1 MNREGSMIFRI
12 SQKLNA
18 KIKAGSLESLPP
30 HENPFADWSA
40 HLFLL
45 SRRQYILVYN
55 TMSLYSTLIY
65 GKGMTNH
72 DQFIKEALF
81 AIREC
86 LKEQGHES
94 VYENLIVPASGMV
107 RFGKALNRSLTG
119 SMNDLVQQATFF
131 VSRGDLSLLDVRS
144 RLNETPMS
152 ALPSRSGDSYGTPRE
167 AFQRLAEAAKAA
179 PGG

>member
-1 MNREGSMIFRI
+1 MIFRL

-18 KIKAGSLESLPP
+18 KIKAGTLPTLPP
-30 HENPFADWSA
+30 HENSFEDWSA
-40 HLFLL
+40 HLFLV
-45 SRRQYILVYN
+45 SRRQYILVCN
-55 TMSLYSTLIY
+55 TKSLYSTVMS
-65 GKGMTNH
+65 GKRITNH
-72 DQFIKEALF
+72 DQFIEQALS

-94 VYENLIVPASGMV
+94 VYESAIVPASGMV

-131 VSRGDLSLLDVRS
+131 LSRHDLSLLDVGFK
-144 RLNETPMS
+144 LNEMPMS

-167 AFQRLAEAAKAA
+167 VFKRLAEVAKAA

>member
-1 MNREGSMIFRI
+1 MIFRL

-18 KIKAGSLESLPP
+18 KIKAGTLPTLPP

-40 HLFLL
+40 HLFLV
-45 SRRQYILVYN
+45 SRTQYILVCN
-55 TMSLYSTLIY
+55 TKSLYSTVMY
-65 GKGMTNH
+65 GKGLTNH
-72 DQFIKEALF
+72 GQFIKQALS

-94 VYENLIVPASGMV
+94 VYERAIVPASGMV

-131 VSRGDLSLLDVRS
+131 LSRHDLSLLDVGFK
-144 RLNETPMS
+144 LNETPMS

-167 AFQRLAEAAKAA
+167 VFKRLAEAEEVA

>member
-1 MNREGSMIFRI
+1 MIFRL

-18 KIKAGSLESLPP
+18 KIKAGTLPTLPP
-30 HENPFADWSA
+30 HENAFVDWSA
-40 HLFLL
+40 HLFLV
-45 SRRQYILVYN
+45 SRTQYILLCN
-55 TMSLYSTLIY
+55 TKSLFSTVMY
-65 GKGMTNH
+65 GKGLTNH
-72 DQFIKEALF
+72 DQFIKQALS

-94 VYENLIVPASGMV
+94 VYERAIVPASGMV

-131 VSRGDLSLLDVRS
+131 LSKADLSLFEVGFK
-144 RLNETPMS
+144 LNETPMS
-152 ALPSRSGDSYGTPRE
+152 ALPSRSGDKYGTPRE
-167 AFQRLAEAAKAA
+167 AFERLAEAVRAA